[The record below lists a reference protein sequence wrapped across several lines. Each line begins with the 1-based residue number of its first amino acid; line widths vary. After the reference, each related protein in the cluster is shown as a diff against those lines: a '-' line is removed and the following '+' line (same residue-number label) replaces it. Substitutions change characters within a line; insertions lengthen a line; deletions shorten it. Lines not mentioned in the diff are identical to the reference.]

1 MLEKSFDLSLLQYQ
15 LPNHSYSTKQV
26 YVEGVPR
33 IDKCV
38 HALFIVPQDDDN
50 KSNVTVS
57 HANFFV
63 NVSIDD
69 QNELETCP
77 KIYVGLFLGSV
88 NLTDV
93 KLDYYIDN

>member
-1 MLEKSFDLSLLQYQ
+1 M
-15 LPNHSYSTKQV
+15 PNHSYSTKQV

-38 HALFIVPQDDDN
+38 HALFIVPQDEDN

-57 HANFFV
+57 NANFFV

-69 QNELETCP
+69 EDELKTCTE
-77 KIYVGLFLGSV
+77 IYVGLFLGSV
-88 NLTDV
+88 DLIDV
-93 KLDYYIDN
+93 RLDYYIDN